1 MVWLAFDTIN
11 TEEENSYCAWQGAGV
26 VFIVKNR
33 NIIKHWTFIGR
44 PQEISRLYC
53 FKFEASENLPLA
65 GFLTFDIH
73 AETNRMTTTNE
84 AFILFE

>member
-26 VFIVKNR
+26 VFIVENR

-44 PQEISRLYC
+44 PQEISALYC
-53 FKFEASENLPLA
+53 LKFKASENIPLA
-65 GFLTFDIH
+65 GFLTFDIS
-73 AETNRMTTTNE
+73 AEMNRTTTTKKD
-84 AFILFE
+84 FMLFE